1 MLAGA
6 AESAL
11 KAVSRM
17 QVRHDSRGRGA
28 PHVRSVRRSAYRA
41 GRRDGW
47 REGWSS
53 GWRDGAAA
61 AVSAAFVPAAPERL
75 PIRVLYVPQG
85 FEAIDDGLIGALQL
99 HAAEL
104 HVSDPTRMADMA
116 AIVRPDLVLVLNGL
130 HVFPDDHLEQIDRI
144 REMGI
149 RTAIWFADDPYVT
162 AQTVAI
168 APHYDI
174 VVTHERSTVELYR
187 SLGCAEVHHLAFAAD
202 IERFRPVTPAAAYR
216 CDVCFIGQAFWNRV
230 ETFDAIAEE
239 LAGLNVFI
247 AGGLW
252 ERLKHYRLLKRAIR
266 PGWLPVDESVL
277 RYNGAKIVINLHRT
291 AEPGSDNANASG
303 LPGLSVNPR
312 TFEIAACGAFQLTD
326 RRPDLEAYYRPGFE
340 LETFD
345 SPAELAAKIRHYL
358 KHDDERRR
366 IAVRGLA
373 RTLREHTYTHRVGS
387 LLRLLGYG
395 G

>member
-1 MLAGA
+1 VRERQLSRRR
-6 AESAL
+6 SAP
-11 KAVSRM
+11 R
-17 QVRHDSRGRGA
+17 VRT
-28 PHVRSVRRSAYRA
+28 VRRSAYLA

-47 REGWSS
+47 REGWSV
-53 GWRDGAAA
+53 GWREGAAA
-61 AVSAAFVPAAPERL
+61 AAAAVFPPAAPDRL

-85 FEAIDDGLIGALQL
+85 FEAIDDGMIGALEL

-104 HVSDPTRMADMA
+104 HVADPTRMAEMA
-116 AIVRPDLVLVLNGL
+116 ALIRPDLVLVLNGL
-130 HVFPDDHLEQIDRI
+130 HVFPDDHLAQVDRI

-162 AQTVAI
+162 KQTVAI
-168 APHYDI
+168 APHYDV

-202 IERFRPVTPAAAYR
+202 VERFRPVTPPAACR

-239 LAGLNVFI
+239 LADLKVFI

-252 ERLKHYRLLKRAIR
+252 ERLKNYKLLKKAIR

-277 RYNGAKIVINLHRT
+277 HYNGAKIVINLHRT
-291 AEPGSDNANASG
+291 AAPGSDNANASG

-326 RRPDLEAYYRPGFE
+326 RREDLESYYRPGLE
-340 LETFD
+340 VETFG

-358 KHDDERRR
+358 RHEEERRR

-373 RTLREHTYTHRVGS
+373 RTLREHTYTVRVGS

>member
-1 MLAGA
+1 MQQR
-6 AESAL
+6 AL
-11 KAVSRM
+11 SRKRSTPR
-17 QVRHDSRGRGA
+17 VRTA
-28 PHVRSVRRSAYRA
+28 RRSAYQA

-47 REGWSS
+47 REGWSI
-53 GWRDGAAA
+53 GWREGAAA
-61 AVSAAFVPAAPERL
+61 AAAAVFPPAAPERL

-85 FEAIDDGLIGALQL
+85 FESIDDGMIGALQL

-104 HVSDPTRMADMA
+104 HVADPTRMAEMA
-116 AIVRPDLVLVLNGL
+116 ALIRPDLVLVLNGL
-130 HVFPDDHLEQIDRI
+130 HVFPDDHLEQVDRI

-149 RTAIWFADDPYVT
+149 RTAVWFADDPYVT
-162 AQTVAI
+162 EQTVAI
-168 APHYDI
+168 APHYDV

-187 SLGCAEVHHLAFAAD
+187 SLGCPEVHHLAFAAD
-202 IERFRPVTPAAAYR
+202 IERFRPVTPPAAYR

-239 LAGLNVFI
+239 LADLNVFI

-252 ERLKHYRLLKRAIR
+252 ERLKSYGLLKRAIR

-277 RYNGAKIVINLHRT
+277 YYNGAKIVINLHRT

-326 RRPDLEAYYRPGFE
+326 RREDLEAYYRPGLE

-373 RTLREHTYTHRVGS
+373 RTLREHTYTARAGS

>member
-1 MLAGA
+1 
-6 AESAL
+6 
-11 KAVSRM
+11 VSR
-17 QVRHDSRGRGA
+17 VRVRQAIRGRSATRARTARRGA
-28 PHVRSVRRSAYRA
+28 YIA

-47 REGWSS
+47 REGWSV
-53 GWRDGAAA
+53 GWREGATAAVAAA
-61 AVSAAFVPAAPERL
+61 FPPAVPERL
-75 PIRVLYVPQG
+75 PVRVLYVPQG
-85 FEAIDDGLIGALQL
+85 FESIDDGMIGALQL

-104 HVSDPTRMADMA
+104 HVADPTRMAEMA
-116 AIVRPDLVLVLNGL
+116 SLVRPDLVLVLNGL
-130 HVFPDDHLEQIDRI
+130 HVFPEDHAEQVDRI

-149 RTAIWFADDPYVT
+149 RTVIWFADDPYAT
-162 AQTVAI
+162 DQTMKI
-168 APHYDI
+168 APHYDA
-174 VVTHERSTVELYR
+174 VVTHERSTVEWYR
-187 SLGCAEVHHLAFAAD
+187 SLGCAEVHHLPFAAD
-202 IERFRPVTPAAAYR
+202 IERFRPVTPPAVCR

-239 LAGLNVFI
+239 LAGLQVFI

-252 ERLKHYRLLKRAIR
+252 ERLRNYGLLKRAIR

-277 RYNGAKIVINLHRT
+277 WYNGAKIVINLHRT
-291 AEPGSDNANASG
+291 AEPGSDNGNASG

-326 RRPDLEAYYRPGFE
+326 RRSDLEAYYRPGLE

-358 KHDDERRR
+358 RHDDERRR

-373 RTLREHTYTHRVGS
+373 RTLREHTYTVRAGS

-395 G
+395 GG

>member
-1 MLAGA
+1 MHPPL
-6 AESAL
+6 
-11 KAVSRM
+11 V
-17 QVRHDSRGRGA
+17 
-28 PHVRSVRRSAYRA
+28 
-41 GRRDGW
+41 
-47 REGWSS
+47 
-53 GWRDGAAA
+53 
-61 AVSAAFVPAAPERL
+61 PERL

-85 FEAIDDGLIGALQL
+85 FEAIDDGMIGALHL
-99 HAAEL
+99 HASEL
-104 HVSDPTRMADMA
+104 HVADPTRMAEMA
-116 AIVRPDLVLVLNGL
+116 SLIRPDLVLVLNGL
-130 HVFPDDHLEQIDRI
+130 HVFPDDHLAQVDRI

-162 AQTVAI
+162 GQTAAI
-168 APHYDI
+168 APHYDA

-187 SLGCAEVHHLAFAAD
+187 SVGCAEVHHLAFAAD
-202 IERFRPVTPAAAYR
+202 IERFRPVTPPAAYR
-216 CDVCFIGQAFWNRV
+216 CDVCFIGQGFWNRI

-239 LAGLNVFI
+239 LADLRVFI

-252 ERLKHYRLLKRAIR
+252 ERLRNYHLLKRAIR

-277 RYNGAKIVINLHRT
+277 WYNGAKIVINLHRT
-291 AEPGSDNANASG
+291 AEPGSDNANVSG

-326 RRPDLEAYYRPGFE
+326 RRSDLEAYYRPGIE

-358 KHDDERRR
+358 KHEDERRR

-373 RTLREHTYTHRVGS
+373 RTLREHTYAHRAGS

-395 G
+395 

>member
-1 MLAGA
+1 MSRVLARAG
-6 AESAL
+6 
-11 KAVSRM
+11 
-17 QVRHDSRGRGA
+17 QTSRGRGVA
-28 PHVRSVRRSAYRA
+28 YARTALRSAYKA

-47 REGWSS
+47 RVGWSD
-53 GWRDGAAA
+53 GWREGAVLAAA
-61 AVSAAFVPAAPERL
+61 AAIPPVIPERL
-75 PIRVLYVPQG
+75 PVRVIYVPQG
-85 FEAIDDGLIGALQL
+85 FESIDGGIIGALKL
-99 HAAEL
+99 YAAEL
-104 HVSDPTRMADMA
+104 HVADPTLMAEMA
-116 AIVRPDLVLVLNGL
+116 SLIRPDLVLVLNGL

-149 RTAIWFADDPYVT
+149 RTVIWFADDPYVT
-162 AQTVAI
+162 AHTAAI
-168 APHYDI
+168 APHYDV
-174 VVTHERSTVELYR
+174 VVTHERSTVEWYR
-187 SLGCAEVHHLAFAAD
+187 SFGCPEVHHLPFAAD
-202 IERFRPVTPAAAYR
+202 IERFRPLKPPADFR

-239 LAGLNVFI
+239 LAGLKVFI

-252 ERLKHYRLLKRAIR
+252 ERLRNYERLKRSIR

-277 RYNGAKIVINLHRT
+277 WYNGAKIVINLHRP

-326 RRPDLEAYYRPGFE
+326 RRPDLEAHYRPGLE
-340 LETFD
+340 LETFE
-345 SPAELAAKIRHYL
+345 SPAELAAKIRYYL
-358 KHDDERRR
+358 RHDDERRR
-366 IAVRGLA
+366 IAVRGYA
-373 RTLREHTYTHRVGS
+373 RTLREHTYAVRVGS

>member
-1 MLAGA
+1 L
-6 AESAL
+6 
-11 KAVSRM
+11 
-17 QVRHDSRGRGA
+17 
-28 PHVRSVRRSAYRA
+28 A

-47 REGWSS
+47 RDGWAV
-53 GWRDGAAA
+53 GWREGAVQ
-61 AVSAAFVPAAPERL
+61 AVSAVIPPVICERL

-85 FEAIDDGLIGALQL
+85 FESIDDGMIGALQL

-104 HVSDPTRMADMA
+104 HVADPTMMAEMA
-116 AIVRPDLVLVLNGL
+116 ALIRPDLVLVLNGL
-130 HVFPDDHLEQIDRI
+130 HVFPDDHLEQIGRI
-144 REMGI
+144 RGMGI
-149 RTAIWFADDPYVT
+149 RTVIWFADDPYVT
-162 AQTVAI
+162 SQTAAI
-168 APHYDI
+168 APHYDV
-174 VVTHERSTVELYR
+174 VVTHERSTVEWYR
-187 SLGCAEVHHLAFAAD
+187 SLGCPEVHHLAFAAD
-202 IERFRPVTPAAAYR
+202 IGRFRPVTPPAGYR

-239 LAGLNVFI
+239 LADLRVFI

-252 ERLKHYRLLKRAIR
+252 ERLRNYGLLKRSIR

-277 RYNGAKIVINLHRT
+277 WYNGAKIVINLHRT

-326 RRPDLEAYYRPGFE
+326 RRPDLEAYYRPGLE

-358 KHDDERRR
+358 RRDDERLR
-366 IAVRGLA
+366 IAARGYA
-373 RTLREHTYTHRVGS
+373 RTLREHTYAARVGS